1 MILLMLVFLSW
12 CALLGLEAVRLRR
25 WRAAIPLRISVTG
38 TRGKTT
44 LVRALASVLREDG
57 RRVVAKTTGSEA
69 SLILP
74 DGSEERIRR
83 RGNPSI
89 LEQVWFLG
97 RAAALG
103 AEVGLAEIMSV
114 HAENHRVES
123 RKILQPHTVLVV
135 NFRPD
140 HVAAAGAT
148 REEVARLHLL
158 DLPPG
163 ATVFVPEGEIT
174 PLFRNG
180 VQEVGASLIPVPA
193 GEVAAVPMDPPPELG
208 ALVRAVAITLG
219 VEEGSIRRG
228 LERARGDAGRLSL
241 HQLAKDRGG
250 ELWCA
255 SAFAAND
262 PESTELAYRRVR
274 DCLSAH
280 RAPEPTGGSGPLEVV
295 GILSFRRD
303 RGDRTRQWVQALET
317 GVMGDLGAL
326 YLCGFH
332 AAAACRRLRR
342 GRWKGRVSVLKEV
355 NPAAAMA
362 SILTGAGEKSSLVI
376 GFGNMWGLGG
386 SLVDH
391 WRRTGT
397 LVMEESHGV

>member
-1 MILLMLVFLSW
+1 VILLLLLFLGW
-12 CALLGLEAVRLRR
+12 CTLLGLEAARLRR
-25 WRAAIPLRISVTG
+25 RRAAIPLRISVTG

-44 LVRALASVLREDG
+44 LVRALASVFREDG
-57 RRVVAKTTGSEA
+57 RRVVAKATGSEP

-83 RGNPSI
+83 RGKPSI
-89 LEQVWFLG
+89 LEQVEFLG
-97 RAAALG
+97 RAAGLG
-103 AEVGLAEIMSV
+103 AEIGLAEIMSV

-123 RKILQPHTVLVV
+123 RKILQPHIVLVV

-140 HVAAAGAT
+140 HVAAAGPT

-174 PLFRNG
+174 PFFRNG
-180 VQEVGASLIPVPA
+180 VQEVGATLMPVPR
-193 GEVAAVPMDPPPELG
+193 GEVVASPLDRPQELDD
-208 ALVRAVAITLG
+208 LVRAVALNLG
-219 VEEGSIRRG
+219 VEEGAVRRG
-228 LERARGDAGRLSL
+228 LDRARGDKGRLSL
-241 HQLAKDRGG
+241 HHLAEDRGG

-262 PESTELAYRRVR
+262 PESTEVTLRRVR
-274 DCLSAH
+274 ESLSAYG
-280 RAPEPTGGSGPLEVV
+280 APERTSESGPLEAL
-295 GILSFRRD
+295 GILNLRRD
-303 RGDRTRQWVQALET
+303 RGDRTHQWVQALEA
-317 GVMGDLGAL
+317 GALGDLGTL

-342 GRWKGRVSVLKEV
+342 GRWKGRVKVLKEE
-355 NPAAAMA
+355 NPAAATA
-362 SILTGAGEKSSLVI
+362 SILAAAGGRPSLVF
-376 GFGNMWGLGG
+376 GFGNMGGLGEA
-386 SLVDH
+386 LVDH

-397 LVMEESHGV
+397 PVMEESHGV